1 LGIKPIGFPF
11 FVILAPNWEA
21 GEKRRQSGIKK
32 IEIYLN
38 NEFNYC
44 TPSPRNETGLTRLP
58 LKNSVA
64 DFENGPIAAPL
75 KPKVIIVCAPGV
87 NTIFLVYLGVV
98 QPQPTI
104 TLSKVIFELLIF

>member
-1 LGIKPIGFPF
+1 LKINCTIDHRPKGGNPG
-11 FVILAPNWEA
+11 
-21 GEKRRQSGIKK
+21 GGQK

-44 TPSPRNETGLTRLP
+44 TPSPRNETVFTKLP

-75 KPKVIIVCAPGV
+75 KPKVIIV
-87 NTIFLVYLGVV
+87 
-98 QPQPTI
+98 
-104 TLSKVIFELLIF
+104 